1 MNYSQNF
8 SSGSVFK
15 DIPVLETERL
25 LLRKLSMRDV
35 NDVFEYASVPEIA
48 LHVMWNHHRSVADSM
63 HFIRAVLL
71 QYQNGTPSPWGIV
84 YKENNKL
91 IGTGGFHIWNLAH
104 RRAEIGYALS
114 PAYWNKGIMT
124 EALKVMLKFGF
135 ENLNLNRIEALCKKE
150 NTASE
155 RVMQKSGMK
164 YEGILREHVF
174 VKEEFQDLK
183 MYSILKSEFI
193 KQSN

>member
-1 MNYSQNF
+1 MNYSQNVNT
-8 SSGSVFK
+8 GSIFK

-35 NDVFEYASVPEIA
+35 NDLFEYASVPEIA

-91 IGTGGFHIWNLAH
+91 IGTGGFHIWNILH

-124 EALKVMLKFGF
+124 
-135 ENLNLNRIEALCKKE
+135 
-150 NTASE
+150 
-155 RVMQKSGMK
+155 
-164 YEGILREHVF
+164 
-174 VKEEFQDLK
+174 
-183 MYSILKSEFI
+183 
-193 KQSN
+193 